1 MSFNGKARRVVVT
14 GMGAVTPI
22 GLTVTDFWKNALAGK
37 SGAAPITYFDT
48 TQYDTKFAAE
58 LKGFD
63 PLNYM
68 DRKMVQRVDPFTQ
81 YAFAAADEAVK
92 DSAID
97 FMKVSGDRAGIIFG
111 SGIGGMQTFM
121 RQHETLVVTKGPHRI
136 SPFFIPM
143 MIPDIAAGRISM
155 RYGLKGPNYATT
167 SACATASHA
176 IGDAFILIQRG
187 DADLMLSGGSE
198 AAICPMGIGGFN
210 AMKALS
216 TRNDAPQK
224 ASRPFDKERDG
235 FVMGEGSGV
244 VVLEELGHA
253 IKRGAKIYAEIAGIG
268 FTADAHHITDPAPG
282 GEGAV
287 RSMKAAIRDAGISPN
302 DVDYVNAHGTS
313 TPANDRNETAA
324 MKTVFGEHA
333 RKLAVNST
341 KSMVGHLLGASGAVG
356 SIATVMSIVENKI
369 HPTINYEHPDPD
381 CDLFYVPNTSIEKE
395 VNVALCNTFGFGGH
409 NATLLFRKY
418 QEN

>member
-1 MSFNGKARRVVVT
+1 
-14 GMGAVTPI
+14 MGAVTPI

-97 FMKVSGDRAGIIFG
+97 LMKVSGDRAGIIFG

-369 HPTINYEHPDPD
+369 HPTINYENPDPD

>member
-22 GLTVTDFWKNALAGK
+22 GLTVQDFWKNALAGV
-37 SGAAPITYFDT
+37 SGAGPITYFDT

-58 LKGFD
+58 LKGFN
-63 PLNYM
+63 PLDYM

-81 YAFAAADEAVK
+81 YALAAAQGAVN
-92 DSAID
+92 DAAID
-97 FMKVSGDRAGIIFG
+97 FSKISPDRAGIIFG
-111 SGIGGMQTFM
+111 SGIGGMLTFM
-121 RQHETLVVTKGPHRI
+121 RQHETLVETKGPHRI

-143 MIPDIAAGRISM
+143 MIADIAAGRISM
-155 RYGLKGPNYATT
+155 KYGLKGPNYATT

-187 DADLMLSGGSE
+187 DADIMFSGGSE
-198 AAICPMGIGGFN
+198 ASICPMGIGGFN

-216 TRNDAPQK
+216 TRNDAPAK
-224 ASRPFDKERDG
+224 ASRPFDKNRDG
-235 FVMGEGSGV
+235 FVMGEGGGV
-244 VVLEELGHA
+244 LILEEIGHA
-253 IKRGAKIYAEIAGIG
+253 VRRGAKIYAEIAGIG

-287 RSMKAAIRDAGISPN
+287 RSMRAAIRDAGVAPEE
-302 DVDYVNAHGTS
+302 VDYVNAHGTS

-333 RKLAVNST
+333 KKLAVNST
-341 KSMVGHLLGASGAVG
+341 KSLIGHLLGASGAVG
-356 SIATVMSIVENKI
+356 SIATVMTLVENKI
-369 HPTINYEHPDPD
+369 HPTINYETPDPD
-381 CDLFYVPNTSIEKE
+381 CDLYYVPNTSIERT

-409 NATLLFRKY
+409 NATLLFKKY
-418 QEN
+418 RGN

>member
-1 MSFNGKARRVVVT
+1 MAFNGKARRVVVT

-22 GLTVTDFWKNALAGK
+22 GLTVKEFWKNALAGM

-63 PLNYM
+63 PLNFM
-68 DRKMVQRVDPFTQ
+68 DRKLVQRVDPFTQ
-81 YAFAAADEAVK
+81 FALAAADEAMK
-92 DSAID
+92 DAAID
-97 FMKVSGDRAGIIFG
+97 MAKTSGERIGIVYG
-111 SGIGGMQTFM
+111 SGIGGMQTFS
-121 RQHETLVVTKGPHRI
+121 RQHETLVDTKGPHRI

-143 MIPDIAAGRISM
+143 MIADIAAGRISM
-155 RYGLKGPNYATT
+155 KYGLKGPNYATT

-187 DADLMLSGGSE
+187 DADIMLSGGSE
-198 AAICPMGIGGFN
+198 AGICPMGIGGFN

-216 TRNDAPQK
+216 TRNDAPAK
-224 ASRPFDKERDG
+224 ASRPFDNDRDG
-235 FVMGEGSGV
+235 FVMGEGGGV
-244 VVLEELGHA
+244 LVLEELGHA

-287 RSMKAAIRDAGISPN
+287 RSMRAAIRDAGLSPE
-302 DVDYVNAHGTS
+302 DVQYVNAHGTS
-313 TPANDRNETAA
+313 TQPNDRNETAA
-324 MKTVFGEHA
+324 MKTVFGDHA
-333 RKLAVNST
+333 KKLAINST
-341 KSMVGHLLGASGAVG
+341 KSMIGHLLGAAGAVG
-356 SIATVMSIVENKI
+356 SIMTVMTLVENKI
-369 HPTINYEHPDPD
+369 HPTINYETPDPN
-381 CDLFYVPNTSIEKE
+381 CDLYYVPNKAIEKT
-395 VNVALCNTFGFGGH
+395 VDVALCNTFGFGGH

-418 QEN
+418 REN

>member
-1 MSFNGKARRVVVT
+1 MAFNGKGRRVVVT
-14 GMGAVTPI
+14 GIGAVTPI
-22 GLTVTDFWKNALAGK
+22 GLTVKEFWKNALAGM
-37 SGAAPITYFDT
+37 SGAGPITYFDT
-48 TQYDTKFAAE
+48 AQYDTKFAAQ

-68 DRKMVQRVDPFTQ
+68 DRKLVQRVDPFTQ
-81 YAFAAADEAVK
+81 FALAAAEEAVK
-92 DSAID
+92 DAAID
-97 FMKVSGDRAGIIFG
+97 FTKVSSERAGIIFG
-111 SGIGGMQTFM
+111 SGIGGMQTFS
-121 RQHETLVVTKGPHRI
+121 RQHESLVDTKGPHRI

-143 MIPDIAAGRISM
+143 MIADIAAGRISM
-155 RYGLKGPNYATT
+155 KYGLKGPNYATT

-176 IGDAFILIQRG
+176 IGDAFILVQRG
-187 DADLMLSGGSE
+187 DADIMLSGGSE
-198 AAICPMGIGGFN
+198 AGICEMGIGGFN

-224 ASRPFDKERDG
+224 ASRPFEKNRDG
-235 FVMGEGSGV
+235 FVMGEGGGV
-244 VVLEELGHA
+244 LVLEELGHA
-253 IKRGAKIYAEIAGIG
+253 VKRGAKIYAEIAGIG

-287 RSMKAAIRDAGISPN
+287 RSMRAAIRDAGLEPG
-302 DVDYVNAHGTS
+302 DVDYINAHGTS

-333 RKLAVNST
+333 KKIAINST
-341 KSMVGHLLGASGAVG
+341 KSMIGHLLGAAGAVG
-356 SIATVMSIVENKI
+356 SVATIMSIVDNKV
-369 HPTINYEHPDPD
+369 HPTINYETPDPD
-381 CDLFYVPNTSIEKE
+381 CDLFYVPNAFIERT

-409 NATLLFRKY
+409 NATLLFKKH

>member
-1 MSFNGKARRVVVT
+1 
-14 GMGAVTPI
+14 MGAVTPI

-97 FMKVSGDRAGIIFG
+97 FTKVSGDRAGIIFG

-198 AAICPMGIGGFN
+198 ASICPMGIGGFN

-253 IKRGAKIYAEIAGIG
+253 IQRGAKIYAEIAGIG

-369 HPTINYEHPDPD
+369 HPTINYENPDPD

>member
-14 GMGAVTPI
+14 GMGAATPI
-22 GLTVTDFWKNALAGK
+22 GLTVADFWKNALAGM

-58 LKGFD
+58 LKHFN

-81 YAFAAADEAVK
+81 YALAAADEAVR

-97 FMKVSGDRAGIIFG
+97 FTKVSGDRAGIIFG

-155 RYGLKGPNYATT
+155 KYGLKGPNYATT

-187 DADLMLSGGSE
+187 DADVMLSGGSE

-216 TRNDAPQK
+216 RRNDAPQK

-287 RSMKAAIRDAGISPN
+287 RSMRAAIRDAGLSPN

-324 MKTVFGEHA
+324 MKTVFGAHA
-333 RKLAVNST
+333 QKLAVNST

-356 SIATVMSIVENKI
+356 SIATVMSIVESKI
-369 HPTINYEHPDPD
+369 HPTINYENPDPD
-381 CDLFYVPNTSIEKE
+381 CDLFYVPNTFIEKE